1 MANNHSLE
9 FIELFMIKYSVSL
22 LSEEP
27 ESFVFGNVWLKVTI
41 GLCLDC
47 DVELLLNVNPPKE
60 QKIILKYLTIIN
72 KDKIVEAC
80 ITCASINSSQNDS
93 TVILGYKVQNAF
105 WKWVRHPKKK
115 KKPSIWSQKLHI
127 EWHFLKENQMRNAD
141 STS

>member
-115 KKPSIWSQKLHI
+115 KKNHQFEAK
-127 EWHFLKENQMRNAD
+127 NY
-141 STS
+141 T